1 MLPGVCPGCGLTADL
16 EVFALQAG
24 IPQTIVAAL
33 NMPPALSGRVLPY
46 LRLFA
51 PPKKKLALSKLNR
64 LMTELS
70 EAVTKAEVK
79 RNGITW
85 TAPLALW
92 EIGLDLVIHQPPER
106 LPLDSH
112 AYLFQVVANL
122 AAKAAAKA
130 EKAEEEQEKHERR
143 FVATTGGFQSVGQV
157 IGPVDKTRE
166 TGGETPP
173 PPSPPPPPAPAPV
186 RKGPPNGWLIET
198 LQKIATG
205 ESNA

>member
-1 MLPGVCPGCGLTADL
+1 MLPGVCPSCGLAADL
-16 EVFALQAG
+16 DVFALQAG
-24 IPQTIVAAL
+24 IPATIVAAL
-33 NMPPALSGRVLPY
+33 NMPPTLSGRVLPY

-79 RNGITW
+79 RNGVVW

-92 EIGLDLVIHQPPER
+92 EIGLDMVIHQPPER

-143 FVATTGGFQSVGQV
+143 FVVSSGGFQAVGQV
-157 IGPVDKTRE
+157 IGTVEKTSE
-166 TGGETPP
+166 ASGETPL
-173 PPSPPPPPAPAPV
+173 PPSPPSSPPAPT
-186 RKGPPNGWLIET
+186 RKGPPNGWLAET
-198 LQKIATG
+198 LNKIITG
-205 ESNA
+205 ETNA